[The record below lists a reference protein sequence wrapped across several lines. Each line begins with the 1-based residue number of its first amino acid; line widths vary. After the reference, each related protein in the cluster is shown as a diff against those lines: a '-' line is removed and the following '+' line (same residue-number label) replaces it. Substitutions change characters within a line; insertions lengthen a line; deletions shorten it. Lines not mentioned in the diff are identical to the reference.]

1 MKEKYI
7 NMDKDK
13 KKASNKGVKGK
24 ETNNKATSSAK
35 VSKTKKNSKDTNKLK
50 DKITTEKILLIVFIL
65 LLILVICLSVMVF
78 KKKKENDEKLAAN
91 LVIPVLKAGTEEN
104 ITLNVDSLVN
114 EEEYILKLT
123 NYRKNEVNKE
133 EIPYTI
139 TVENNSDSEIE
150 VTKDYSDYNLM
161 IDQESI
167 IIEDQKLRG
176 DAKQDVF
183 YHIKVTKKSDIKEE
197 DKINIKIAS

>member
-1 MKEKYI
+1 
-7 NMDKDK
+7 MDKDK

-24 ETNNKATSSAK
+24 KTNNKATSSAK

-133 EIPYTI
+133 EI
-139 TVENNSDSEIE
+139 E

-183 YHIKVTKKSDIKEE
+183 YHIKVTKKSDINEE